1 MKVSEQ
7 PTAVNGAESIA
18 DSKIT
23 LPPASEGKRSRA
35 VTDSKADSAEKHR
48 DTAPA
53 QSARQFRD
61 RQERNV
67 SFSPAEAATV
77 MVPAL
82 GRECGSEA
90 EAIIDAFRE
99 RVSFYRLSEFQ
110 TRADVGPSGEPI
122 LRKDG
127 LKKNNPAS

>member
-7 PTAVNGAESIA
+7 PTAVNGAESTA

-23 LPPASEGKRSRA
+23 HPPAVEGRRSRA
-35 VTDSKADSAEKHR
+35 VTDSKPTLPR
-48 DTAPA
+48 NTATRRRRN
-53 QSARQFRD
+53 RQD
-61 RQERNV
+61 NLETSGEERFFLA
-67 SFSPAEAATV
+67 SGSSDGA
-77 MVPAL
+77 VPAL

-99 RVSFYRLSEFQ
+99 RVNFYRLSEFQ
-110 TRADVGPSGEPI
+110 TRADVGPSGEPV

>member
-1 MKVSEQ
+1 MQ
-7 PTAVNGAESIA
+7 LA
-18 DSKIT
+18 
-23 LPPASEGKRSRA
+23 
-35 VTDSKADSAEKHR
+35 
-48 DTAPA
+48 
-53 QSARQFRD
+53 
-61 RQERNV
+61 ERNR
-67 SFSPAEAATV
+67 SQIRRSPTPRPVKGGDREPLRTPSRLCRKTRRHGAAAYRQDNSETSGEERFFLSSGSSDGA
-77 MVPAL
+77 VPAL

-99 RVSFYRLSEFQ
+99 RVNFYRLSEFQ

>member
-7 PTAVNGAESIA
+7 PNAVNGAESIA

-23 LPPASEGKRSRA
+23 HPPTSEGRRSRA
-35 VTDSKADSAEKHR
+35 VTDSKHTLPKN
-48 DTAPA
+48 TATRRRRN
-53 QSARQFRD
+53 RQD
-61 RQERNV
+61 NSETSGEERFFL
-67 SFSPAEAATV
+67 SSGSSDGA
-77 MVPAL
+77 VPAL

-99 RVSFYRLSEFQ
+99 RVNFYRLSEFQ

>member
-7 PTAVNGAESIA
+7 PTAVNGAESTA

-23 LPPASEGKRSRA
+23 HPPAGEGRRSRA
-35 VTDSKADSAEKHR
+35 VTDSKPTLPR
-48 DTAPA
+48 NTATRRRRN
-53 QSARQFRD
+53 RQD
-61 RQERNV
+61 NSETSGEERFFLA
-67 SFSPAEAATV
+67 SGSSDGA
-77 MVPAL
+77 VPAL

-99 RVSFYRLSEFQ
+99 RVNFYRLSEFQ

-127 LKKNNPAS
+127 LKKNNLAS

>member
-7 PTAVNGAESIA
+7 PNAVNGAESIA
-18 DSKIT
+18 DSKIAH
-23 LPPASEGKRSRA
+23 PPASEGRRSRA
-35 VTDSKADSAEKHR
+35 VTNSKPTLPR
-48 DTAPA
+48 NTATRRRRN
-53 QSARQFRD
+53 RQD
-61 RQERNV
+61 NSETSGEERFFLA
-67 SFSPAEAATV
+67 SGGSDGA
-77 MVPAL
+77 VPAL

-99 RVSFYRLSEFQ
+99 RVNFYRLSEFQ

-127 LKKNNPAS
+127 LKKDNPAS